1 MLRVLYYT
9 TSVPSYPMLSSRR
22 IIPLLGFAFFLFF
35 LYSIRGLSKSWGQMP
50 QVVGLGDLVPP
61 GAVRTWNITT
71 VEEDNRPGKKPYAP
85 RPHYAPGIPK
95 PSGATYTKTL
105 VVPQAGEEDTNWV
118 AEELPD
124 WQLAVYAVDNPA
136 APLHPPKN
144 KGHEVM
150 VYLSYIIDHYDKL
163 PDIVA
168 FMHSHQ
174 FAWHNDD
181 LFAGDAADHLR
192 RLNPA
197 RIVREGYMNLRCGW
211 GPGCPD
217 WMHPGALEEN
227 SEKQEETMLAR
238 SWGEIFPD
246 DPVPDVLAQPCCA
259 QFAVSRERILAIPK
273 ARFVF
278 YRDWVLRTELSDYIS
293 GRVWEYLWHV
303 VFTGEN
309 VVCPAEH
316 ICYCDGYGLC
326 FGGDDEYREFR
337 ALGSQKSELEHE
349 LQDWDGEAR
358 TIEAERWRGSLGE
371 TSHVLIP
378 EPGKDIELLDK
389 ISALELTINEI
400 VSNATQRGE
409 DPKHRAMEVGR
420 PWKEGDGF

>member
-1 MLRVLYYT
+1 
-9 TSVPSYPMLSSRR
+9 MLSTRR
-22 IIPLLGFAFFLFF
+22 IIPVLGFAFFLFF
-35 LYSIRGLSKSWGQMP
+35 LYSIRGVSRSWGQVP
-50 QVVGLGDLVPP
+50 QVVGLGDLLPST
-61 GAVRTWNITT
+61 GTWNGTKGEKD
-71 VEEDNRPGKKPYAP
+71 EEEEGRKQSSVPGKKPYAP
-85 RPHYAPGIPK
+85 RPHYAAGTPKAPGAI
-95 PSGATYTKTL
+95 YTKTL
-105 VVPQAGEEDTNWV
+105 VVAQAGEEDVDWIG
-118 AEELPD
+118 EELPD
-124 WQLAVYAVDNPA
+124 WQPAVYVVDDPT

-150 VYLSYIIDHYDKL
+150 VYLSYIIEHYEKL

-181 LFAGDAADHLR
+181 LFAGDASEHLR
-192 RLNPA
+192 RLNAA
-197 RIVREGYMNLRCGW
+197 RVVREGYMNLRCVW

-217 WMHPGALEEN
+217 WMHPGALEEK

-259 QFAVSRERILAIPK
+259 QFAVSRERIRAIPK

-326 FGGDDEYREFR
+326 FDGNDNFQYFR
-337 ALGSQKSELEHE
+337 ALQGQKSNLNQE
-349 LQDWDGEAR
+349 LQNWDGEAR
-358 TIEAERWRGSLGE
+358 AIEAERWRGNLDE

-378 EPGKDIELLDK
+378 EPGKD
-389 ISALELTINEI
+389 LELIDRISELEQQINEI
-400 VSNATQRGE
+400 LSNASLRGE
-409 DPKHRAMEVGR
+409 DPRNRAIEAGR

>member
-1 MLRVLYYT
+1 MI
-9 TSVPSYPMLSSRR
+9 SPRR
-22 IIPLLGFAFFLFF
+22 TLPFFGFAFFLIF
-35 LYSIRGLSKSWGQMP
+35 LYSIRGLSKSWGQVP
-50 QVVGLGDLVPP
+50 QAIGLGDLVPAP
-61 GAVRTWNITT
+61 FPAGTWNTSSAT
-71 VEEDNRPGKKPYAP
+71 EAEDKDTPTKQAYAP
-85 RPHYAPGIPK
+85 RPHYIAGIPK
-95 PSGATYTKTL
+95 PPGVTYTKTL
-105 VVPQAGEEDTNWV
+105 VVPQVGEEETNWIT
-118 AEELPD
+118 EQIPD
-124 WQLAVYAVDNPA
+124 WQPAVYVADNTS

-181 LFAGDAADHLR
+181 LFAGDAAELLR
-192 RLNPA
+192 RLNPG
-197 RIVREGYMNLRCGW
+197 RVVREGYMNLRCGW

-217 WMHPGALEEN
+217 WMHPGTLEEN

-259 QFAVSRERILAIPK
+259 QFAVSRDRILSIPK

-309 VVCPAEH
+309 VMCPSEH
-316 ICYCDGYGLC
+316 ICYCDGYGVC
-326 FGGDDEYREFR
+326 FGGDAEYQEFR
-337 ALGSQKSELEHE
+337 DLGSQKGALEGD
-349 LQDWDGEAR
+349 LRDWEESAR
-358 TIEAERWRGSLGE
+358 TVEAERLSGTLGE
-371 TSHVLIP
+371 TSHVDIP
-378 EPGKDIELLDK
+378 DPGKDLELLEK
-389 ISALELTINEI
+389 ISALEQTINE
-400 VSNATQRGE
+400 VVFNATQRGE
-409 DPKHRAMEVGR
+409 DPKHRAYEAGR
-420 PWKEGDGF
+420 AWKEGDGF

>member
-1 MLRVLYYT
+1 MI
-9 TSVPSYPMLSSRR
+9 SPRR
-22 IIPLLGFAFFLFF
+22 ALPFFGFAFFLIF

-50 QVVGLGDLVPP
+50 QAIGLGDLVAATFP
-61 GAVRTWNITT
+61 AATWNTSTT
-71 VEEDNRPGKKPYAP
+71 VEAENKDTPTKQAYAP
-85 RPHYAPGIPK
+85 RPHYIPGTPKAPGV
-95 PSGATYTKTL
+95 TYTKTL
-105 VVPQAGEEDTNWV
+105 VVPQVGEEDTNWI
-118 AEELPD
+118 AEQIPD
-124 WQLAVYAVDNPA
+124 WQSAVYVADNPS

-181 LFAGDAADHLR
+181 LFAGDAADLLR
-192 RLNPA
+192 RLNPG
-197 RIVREGYMNLRCGW
+197 RVVREGYMNLRCGW

-217 WMHPGALEEN
+217 WMHPGALEES

-259 QFAVSRERILAIPK
+259 QFAVSRDRILSIPK

-309 VVCPAEH
+309 VMCPSEH
-316 ICYCDGYGLC
+316 ICYCDGYGVC
-326 FGGDDEYREFR
+326 FGGDAEYQEFR
-337 ALGSQKSELEHE
+337 ALGSQKGDLEGELR
-349 LQDWDGEAR
+349 DWEASAR
-358 TIEAERWRGSLGE
+358 TIEEERLSGTLGE
-371 TSHVLIP
+371 TSHLDIP
-378 EPGKDIELLDK
+378 DPGKDLELLEK
-389 ISALELTINEI
+389 ISALEQTISEI
-400 VSNATQRGE
+400 VLNATQRGE
-409 DPKHRAMEVGR
+409 DPKHRAYEAGR
-420 PWKEGDGF
+420 AWKEGDGF

>member
-1 MLRVLYYT
+1 MI
-9 TSVPSYPMLSSRR
+9 SPRR
-22 IIPLLGFAFFLFF
+22 ALPFFGFAFFLIF

-50 QVVGLGDLVPP
+50 QAIGLGDLVAAPFP
-61 GAVRTWNITT
+61 AGTWNTST
-71 VEEDNRPGKKPYAP
+71 AVEAEDKDTPTKQAYAP
-85 RPHYAPGIPK
+85 RPHYIPGIPK
-95 PSGATYTKTL
+95 PPGVTYTKTL
-105 VVPQAGEEDTNWV
+105 VVPQVGEEDTNWI
-118 AEELPD
+118 AEQIPD
-124 WQLAVYAVDNPA
+124 WQSAVYVADNPN

-181 LFAGDAADHLR
+181 LFAGDAADLLR
-192 RLNPA
+192 RLNPG
-197 RIVREGYMNLRCGW
+197 RVVREGYMNLRCGW

-217 WMHPGALEEN
+217 WMHPGALEES

-259 QFAVSRERILAIPK
+259 QFAVSRDRILSIPK

-309 VVCPAEH
+309 VMCPSEH
-316 ICYCDGYGLC
+316 ICYCDGYGVC
-326 FGGDDEYREFR
+326 FGGDAEYQEFR
-337 ALGSQKSELEHE
+337 DLGSQKGALEGELR
-349 LQDWDGEAR
+349 DWEESAR
-358 TIEAERWRGSLGE
+358 TIEEERLSGTLGE
-371 TSHVLIP
+371 TSHLDIP
-378 EPGKDIELLDK
+378 DPGKDLELLEK
-389 ISALELTINEI
+389 ISSLEQTINEI
-400 VSNATQRGE
+400 VFNATQRGE
-409 DPKHRAMEVGR
+409 DPKHRAFEAGR
-420 PWKEGDGF
+420 VWKEGDGF